1 MKTDNI
7 YWNEQPP
14 IKSTPKST
22 HDLIGFKKGKLTVIG
37 LLDKDKISITRT
49 QKQGWWVV
57 KCDCGIYE
65 IRRRRSLLNLREKDP
80 NGRQSMCQFCDA
92 KQRRANEN
100 NSTKINRNISC
111 A

>member
-1 MKTDNI
+1 MMKTKNI

-22 HDLIGFKKGKLTVIG
+22 HDLTGLEKGKLTVIG

-65 IRRRRSLLNLREKDP
+65 IRRSRSLLGLKKTCL
-80 NGRQSMCQFCDA
+80 NGKQSMCQFCDA
-92 KQRRANEN
+92 KQRRINEN
-100 NSTKINRNISC
+100 N
-111 A
+111 